1 MIGQWRRYWG
11 TFWKLAQAR
20 NCYVI
25 LNSHLSN
32 WGLVISQDQKKQ
44 DSRDIRLVKILKSAM
59 ELRKALRRR
68 K

>member
-1 MIGQWRRYWG
+1 MIGQWRKYWG
-11 TFWKLAQAR
+11 GFWKLAQAR

-25 LNSHLSN
+25 LNSRLSN
-32 WGLVISQDQKKQ
+32 WELVISQVQKKQ